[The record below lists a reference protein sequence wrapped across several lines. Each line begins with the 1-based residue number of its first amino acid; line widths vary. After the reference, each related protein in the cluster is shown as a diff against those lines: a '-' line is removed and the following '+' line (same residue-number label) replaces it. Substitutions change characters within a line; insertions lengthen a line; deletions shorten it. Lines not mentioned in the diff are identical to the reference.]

1 MTGREDRKTAVQWTA
16 GDFPSRERE
25 SGWLPHALLAAV
37 VLFFSA
43 AALWAAVSEVDEVTR
58 GDGKVITRSQV
69 QLVQNLE
76 GGILAQILVQEGDL
90 VEKDQVLIRIDP
102 IRFKSAFREVEQGS
116 LALKARIARLSAEA
130 DRSRFDMPAE
140 VGRGAPGLAAQQ
152 QALFEARQKELSS
165 RNDILRQQLMQRQNE
180 LTEYRNRAE
189 RMKEALELVRKEI
202 SLTAPLAR
210 QGVVSDV
217 EVLRLER
224 EASRVRTELEAA
236 SLAAPR
242 VQAAIEEAKQKM
254 ADNELAFRSTAS
266 RELAEARAELA
277 KLSETIPALQD
288 RVSRTTVR
296 SPLKGFVKSIPNKT
310 IGGVVQPG
318 STMAEVV
325 PFEDTLLVETR
336 LRPADIAFVKP
347 EQTATVKISAYD
359 YSIYGGLPGKIEY
372 VSADSIQPQQGE
384 PFYIA
389 HVRTNANTLE
399 YLDRQLPVIP
409 GMTASVDILT
419 GRRTVLHYLLKP
431 VNKTLER
438 ALRER

>member
-1 MTGREDRKTAVQWTA
+1 MNLQQEPPIKGQWSA
-16 GDFPSRERE
+16 SDFASNERE

-43 AALWAAVSEVDEVTR
+43 AALWAALSEVDEVAR

-102 IRFKSAFREVEQGS
+102 TRFKSAFREGEQTS

-130 DRSRFDMPAE
+130 NHARLDMPAE
-140 VGRGAPGLAAQQ
+140 VTRGAAGLAGQE
-152 QALFEARQKELSS
+152 QALFEARQKEVSS

-180 LTEYRNRAE
+180 LVEYRNRAE
-189 RMKEALELVRKEI
+189 RLRESLDLVRKEI

-217 EVLRLER
+217 DVLRLER
-224 EASRVRTELEAA
+224 EATRIRTELEAA
-236 SLAAPR
+236 TLAVPR
-242 VQAAIEEAKQKM
+242 IQSAIEEAKQKM
-254 ADNELAFRSTAS
+254 ADNELAFRSSAG
-266 RELAEARAELA
+266 RDLAEARGELA

-296 SPLKGFVKSIPNKT
+296 APLKGIVKSIPNKT

-318 STMAEVV
+318 ITMAEIV
-325 PFEDTLLVETR
+325 PLEETLLVETR
-336 LRPADIAFVKP
+336 LRPSDIAFIKP
-347 EQTATVKISAYD
+347 EQAATVKISAYD
-359 YSIYGGLPGKIEY
+359 YSIYGGLEGKIEY

-389 HVRTNANTLE
+389 HVRTNANAIE
-399 YLDRQLPVIP
+399 YMDRRLPVIP